1 MTPKISEN
9 QEKKYYI
16 YIYIYIY
23 IYVGIDFGPRQAQ
36 FFCEAD
42 LILRSNSVLKQGFVV
57 FRGISR
63 EKNG

>member
-16 YIYIYIY
+16 YIYIY
-23 IYVGIDFGPRQAQ
+23 VGIDFGPRQAQ
-36 FFCEAD
+36 FFREAD